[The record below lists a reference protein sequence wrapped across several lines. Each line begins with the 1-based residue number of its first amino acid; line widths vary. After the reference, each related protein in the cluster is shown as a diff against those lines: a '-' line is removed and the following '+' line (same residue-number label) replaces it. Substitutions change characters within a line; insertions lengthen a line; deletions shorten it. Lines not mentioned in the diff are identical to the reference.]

1 MKTLFHL
8 LLGLSLSLP
17 VPAFASIAKD
27 TLGQYYTRLALG
39 AIEQGDRQAFAS
51 NLTCAEEAFRE
62 QDDMESWLKL
72 FKEAGKSWRDSG
84 GPDGNEQAVA
94 VMEEGLQ
101 ADFGRQPQS
110 AEEWDALIWLQVNL
124 GYVHFH
130 HRDDYQEAL
139 HAYREAYHL
148 FQKHFETED
157 YYTVNYIYQPL
168 AILYIRLGDFQTA
181 ISLLKTCYQFFQRTG
196 HSSGIVRVLNDLVI
210 AEELSGN
217 LQAALHHLD
226 EGLAQGS
233 LSPKNQV
240 LLQSAKARVL
250 RSAGQ
255 QEEALAAITRAFAE
269 LPKVNIPPSNL
280 REWEGHL
287 WSTRG
292 SIATELGHWPEALR
306 SFEAGEALLR
316 QESNISYRLALAEIL
331 VGKAGLLRQQGAY
344 EKALHAYQEAL
355 GIMVPGYEPAAFKVP
370 AEDKLYGENML
381 LQALGGQV
389 KTLRQWYHAAG
400 GMEKLATGLAA
411 SQRIFQVEKLL
422 RRKFQDEGSELYSVQ
437 DIRGWSENA
446 VLTALDLWKATGDPI
461 HKATAFQFAERGK
474 SVLLLESIA
483 KANAEV
489 QGGLPEDILARER
502 HLQRKTASLEE
513 QVFQLKSQSAA
524 DSLVIAAEQE
534 LVRTRQAY
542 TAWIDTLEQRYPDYF
557 RMKYDLE
564 MPAVAE
570 LQAQLLEDGQG
581 LVEYFLGQETA
592 IAFVM
597 TPTSLEVV
605 ELDVDYPLT
614 DQVQAFRA
622 SIEQFQNKAAN
633 RQQLCEVYRALGH
646 RLYQELIAPLEAATD
661 LPRRLL
667 VVPSGV
673 LGLLPFDALLTA
685 PVAGCAFAEM
695 PYLLHQHEIS
705 YAYSAA
711 FQRAVMQRPSNRLL
725 SASFAPEFDGT
736 GGFGALTYTS
746 ELAATVAELTGG
758 TAYQGQAAT
767 IAQLQLVA
775 EAAGVLH
782 LATHAQA
789 NPKAENFS
797 FIAFANGR
805 GGYDSLFVKDIYL
818 LPLQTELVV
827 LSACETFFGKVYHG
841 EGVINLARSF
851 LSAGA
856 NSVVATLW
864 SVNDE
869 TSYNLMAH
877 FYRQLTAGQTRPGAL
892 HQAKLK
898 QIREGGRLG
907 AHPVYWAGFTSV
919 GKTSPL
925 YRPYW
930 QRYLL
935 WGGVVVCGLFIGFR
949 YQRRAS

>member
-1 MKTLFHL
+1 MKTLFPLFLWPVL
-8 LLGLSLSLP
+8 LLPIDVS
-17 VPAFASIAKD
+17 ASIAKD
-27 TLGQYYTRLALG
+27 TLGQFYTRLALG
-39 AIEQGDRQAFAS
+39 AIDQGDRQAFDS
-51 NLTCAEEAFRE
+51 NLACASEAFRG
-62 QDDMESWLKL
+62 QDDLEGWFKL
-72 FKEAGKSWRDSG
+72 FKEAGKTWRDSEW
-84 GPDGNEQAVA
+84 PDGNRQAVA
-94 VMEEGLQ
+94 VMERGLR

-124 GYVHFH
+124 GYIYFH
-130 HRDDYQEAL
+130 YRDNYQEAL
-139 HAYREAYHL
+139 HAYREAYRL
-148 FQKHFETED
+148 FQKHFEEED
-157 YYTVNYIYQPL
+157 YHTVNYIYQPL
-168 AILYIRLGDFQTA
+168 AILYIRFGDFQTA

-196 HSSGIVRVLNDLVI
+196 HTAGVARVLNDLVI
-210 AEELSGN
+210 AEELAGN

-226 EGLAQGS
+226 EGLAQGD

-255 QEEALAAITRAFAE
+255 QEAALTAIGKAFAE
-269 LPKVNIPPSNL
+269 LPKVDIPPSNL

-292 SIATELGHWPEALR
+292 SIATELGQWKEALR

-331 VGKAGLLRQQGAY
+331 VGKASLLRQRGAY
-344 EKALHAYQEAL
+344 ESALQAYQEVL
-355 GIMVPGYEPAAFKVP
+355 DIMIPGYEPAALKVP
-370 AEDKLYGENML
+370 AEGKLYGENML

-389 KTLRQWYHAAG
+389 KTLRQWYHASG
-400 GMEKLATGLAA
+400 GLEKLETGLVA
-411 SQRIFQVEKLL
+411 SQRIFQVEQLL

-446 VLTALDLWKATGDPI
+446 VLTALDLWKATGNSM

-489 QGGLPEDILARER
+489 QAGLPADVLSRER

-513 QVFQLKSQSAA
+513 RVFQLKSQSAA
-524 DSLVIAAEQE
+524 DSLVIDAEQE

-542 TAWIDTLEQRYPDYF
+542 TAWMDTLEQRYPDYF

-564 MPAVAE
+564 MTAVSG
-570 LQAQLLEDGQG
+570 LQQQLLSEGQG

-592 IAFVM
+592 IAFVL
-597 TPTSLEVV
+597 TTSGLEVV
-605 ELDVDYPLT
+605 ELNADYPLT
-614 DQVQAFRA
+614 EQVQAFRA
-622 SIEQFQNKAAN
+622 SIEQFQNGAAD
-633 RQQLCEVYRALGH
+633 RQQLCEQYRALGYS
-646 RLYQELIAPLEAATD
+646 LYQELVAPLKAVTH
-661 LPRRLL
+661 LPAQLL
-667 VVPSGV
+667 MVPSGV

-685 PVAGCAFAEM
+685 PVSDCAFAEM

-711 FQRAVMQRPSNRLL
+711 FQQAVMQRPSNRR
-725 SASFAPEFDGT
+725 SSVSFAPEFDGA
-736 GGFGALTYTS
+736 GGFAALAHTS
-746 ELAATVAELTGG
+746 KLAEAVAESTGG
-758 TAYQGQAAT
+758 TAYLGQAAT
-767 IAQLQLVA
+767 IAQLQQVA
-775 EAAGVLH
+775 EEAGLLH

-797 FIAFANGR
+797 FIAFADGR

-818 LPLQTELVV
+818 LPLQAELVV

-864 SVNDE
+864 AVNDE

-877 FYRQLTAGQTRPGAL
+877 FYEQLSAGQTRPGAL
-892 HQAKLK
+892 HRAKLK
-898 QIREGGRLG
+898 QIQEGGRLG
-907 AHPVYWAGFTSV
+907 AHPVYWAGFTNV

-925 YRPYW
+925 YRSFW

-935 WGGVVVCGLFIGFR
+935 WGGVMVCGLFIGLR
-949 YQRRAS
+949 YRRRAG